1 MEKSKG
7 NWDFDAASSPQSNDA
22 LERLCIRGRP
32 LLCAE
37 AGGACERFLPKLA
50 ARACCSLNLTPAT
63 PLSQLPRSVT
73 RARARR
79 PRAAPQARTSAQ
91 ANGRPNS
98 LRRAAGLGGT
108 GAGAR
113 PDDQRSQAAPPPR
126 AGALIHRAQAQSRS
140 LAPVCHRSLP
150 PVVVSIRTSVKR
162 QAVVV
167 GRAAAA
173 MGGGRASDADMPVVR
188 RAGRVQQATMP
199 SSELIEY

>member
-1 MEKSKG
+1 MGGRDRGGAGPGRQAYSAPSFPVPSFPLGWTLVKMEKSKG

-22 LERLCIRGRP
+22 LERLCIRGRL

-162 QAVVV
+162 
-167 GRAAAA
+167 
-173 MGGGRASDADMPVVR
+173 
-188 RAGRVQQATMP
+188 
-199 SSELIEY
+199 